1 MTGVLEQYFERY
13 LPIIEE
19 DLKTVLTLPANSP
32 ELFYRMFHYHM
43 GWVDEHGKPDQGRG
57 GKRLRPVL
65 CLLVSEAIS
74 GSCDP
79 ARPAAAAVELI
90 HNFSL
95 LHDDVQDHSLLRRN
109 QPTVW
114 SIWGIEQAINAG
126 DAMFAL
132 AHLALPRLAEQ
143 LQLTIPNEMF
153 LILDETCLELTR
165 GQHLDMTFETY
176 EDVTAQDYLDMIA
189 GKTSALIAASAQMGA
204 IAGGAKKKTQRHYRD
219 FGKNLGMAF
228 QILDDVLDIWGD
240 PAQTGKQAAIDIYQ
254 RKRSLPVVYVLMQSD
269 ELRDI
274 YNKRQDFDDDTV
286 RHVIELLDEAGA
298 RAYAEDLA
306 QQYSDQ
312 TLSNLEAASPQ
323 GEAGQALFEIIERLL
338 HRKN

>member
-1 MTGVLEQYFERY
+1 MTGVLDQYFDHY

-19 DLKTVLTLPANSP
+19 DLKSVLVLPAGSP

-43 GWVDEHGKPDQGRG
+43 GWVDEHGNPAQTKG
-57 GKRLRPVL
+57 GKRLRPLL
-65 CLLVSEAIS
+65 CLLVCEALS
-74 GSCDP
+74 GSGDP

-95 LHDDVQDHSLLRRN
+95 LHDDVQDHSPLRRN
-109 QPTVW
+109 RPAAW

-132 AHLALPRLAEQ
+132 AHLALPRLTEQ
-143 LQLTIPNEMF
+143 LQLKIPTEMF
-153 LILDETCLELTR
+153 VILDETCLELTR
-165 GQHLDMTFETY
+165 GQYLDMSFETSGN
-176 EDVTAQDYLDMIA
+176 VTTQDYLDMIT

-204 IAGGAKKKTQRHYRD
+204 VAGSAKKKVRQHYGD

-228 QILDDVLDIWGD
+228 QILDDILDIWGD
-240 PAQTGKQAAIDIYQ
+240 PAETGKQAAIDIYQ
-254 RKRSLPVVYVLMQSD
+254 RKKSLPVIFALGQSD
-269 ELRDI
+269 ELWEI
-274 YNKRQDFDDDTV
+274 YDRQKVFDDDTV
-286 RHVIELLDEAGA
+286 RRVIGLLDEAGA
-298 RAYAEDLA
+298 RAYAADLA
-306 QQYSDQ
+306 RQYSDQ
-312 TLSNLEAASPQ
+312 TLSSLEAASPQ